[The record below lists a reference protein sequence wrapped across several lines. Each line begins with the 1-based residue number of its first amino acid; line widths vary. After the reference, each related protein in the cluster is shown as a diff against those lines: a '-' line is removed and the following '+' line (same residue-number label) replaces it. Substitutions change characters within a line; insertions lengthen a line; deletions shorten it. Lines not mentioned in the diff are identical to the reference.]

1 MAPLVFGACFRLANG
16 GEPVVC
22 LLPAREHVFVRTEDG
37 AIQHVAR
44 KQLDLDEALER
55 GTVAPLREGDEVL
68 LESAAGRLRGRLG
81 ADPDGEHLSL
91 ELSHGQEL
99 KVERSKL
106 QAIQLLYRTDE
117 LVGGVRFMVKSKSGN
132 SYEGTVGQV
141 LPDRRALVKLMNG
154 RTVDLRLD
162 RLQLDSLVLSIPVP
176 VSEKAAEL
184 ATRELEVVEEAALA
198 RAPSN
203 RVEEELERERR
214 SARLLRKQL
223 QEVLAERERLE
234 TDMKQRERA
243 LESEVWRGMAT
254 NRDLSNAKKRLRELE
269 AEIQRRAAEQED

>member
-1 MAPLVFGACFRLANG
+1 M
-16 GEPVVC
+16 
-22 LLPAREHVFVRTEDG
+22 FVRTEDG

>member
-1 MAPLVFGACFRLANG
+1 MAPLIFGACFRLAKG
-16 GEPVVC
+16 GTPVVC
-22 LLPAREHVFVRTEDG
+22 LLPVREHVFVRTPDG
-37 AIQHVAR
+37 AIQHVQR
-44 KQLDLDEALER
+44 KALALEDALER
-55 GTVAPLREGDEVL
+55 GVVPPLREGDEVL

-81 ADPDGEHLSL
+81 ADPDQDHLSL

-99 KVERSKL
+99 KVERAKL
-106 QAIQLLYRTDE
+106 EAIHLLYRTPE

-162 RLQLDSLVLSIPVP
+162 RLQLDTLVLRIPVP
-176 VSEKAAEL
+176 VDEQAVELAAE
-184 ATRELEVVEEAALA
+184 AGASEVELA
-198 RAPSN
+198 RAPST

-234 TDMKQRERA
+234 TDMKERERA

-254 NRDLSNAKKRLRELE
+254 NRDLSDAKKRLRELE
-269 AEIQRRAAEQED
+269 AEIQRRADEGDEG